1 MQENDVDTAME
12 LTDFPCI
19 VAGPSGV
26 QKVDRES
33 FARMMSN
40 PSYEIHEVKLGEK
53 PEVRVLRDDVVVVAY
68 EVHEEVTVDGKT
80 TSLDAADSS
89 TWMKRDGRWRCALHT
104 EAIAGDAWGRD
115 RKVPGERAHR

>member
-1 MQENDVDTAME
+1 
-12 LTDFPCI
+12 
-19 VAGPSGV
+19 
-26 QKVDRES
+26 
-33 FARMMSN
+33 
-40 PSYEIHEVKLGEK
+40 
-53 PEVRVLRDDVVVVAY
+53 
-68 EVHEEVTVDGKT
+68 VTVDGKT